1 VAPPIAEGAL
11 RTAAETVAGA
21 KSPESLRTSLE
32 QPIKTTY
39 ADAKNLY
46 QQVDKASGTD
56 FKALNDKLDNTEYQL
71 SLTPDGSPEEAKWEQ
86 ARTNLTDQIAA
97 AKQKALDAGVDP
109 DTLKQADAKFT
120 QARALQDLQTKVFK
134 NTNIISG
141 NAAKDTPETINVD
154 AAVKTLQKLQDTTK
168 YGAPRL
174 EQALGKEPADALLK
188 SLYDAQRTGVKALSR
203 QQWWSNVY
211 KAAKI
216 TATTGAVGVGG
227 FELLKKMLSD

>member
-1 VAPPIAEGAL
+1 
-11 RTAAETVAGA
+11 
-21 KSPESLRTSLE
+21 
-32 QPIKTTY
+32 
-39 ADAKNLY
+39 
-46 QQVDKASGTD
+46 
-56 FKALNDKLDNTEYQL
+56 L